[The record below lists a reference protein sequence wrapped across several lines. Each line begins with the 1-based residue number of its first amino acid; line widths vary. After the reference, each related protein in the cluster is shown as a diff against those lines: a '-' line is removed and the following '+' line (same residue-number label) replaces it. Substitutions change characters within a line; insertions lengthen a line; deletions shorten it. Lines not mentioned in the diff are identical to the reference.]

1 MKTHFVIYNLYI
13 SVMAKT
19 KELSFFTYQMI
30 SFKPIISQ
38 PLGAK
43 LSINPPECYFLSVTV
58 VNWPSLIY
66 FASTVYFIVWV
77 QTNLLL

>member
-1 MKTHFVIYNLYI
+1 M
-13 SVMAKT
+13 
-19 KELSFFTYQMI
+19 YQCDGKDKRTIIFQVI